1 MLRLVCV
8 WVVGLLQLLSII
20 DHYFR
25 GAWNIQLNM
34 SLNWKT
40 KRLGILLPLWN
51 IIIIMQLDKSK
62 PPFSCFLLP
71 KNGDRGSEP
80 LPMLL
85 LSCLDR
91 LFLDWSL
98 VPLSRVPGWETLISF
113 SIFPEFWPLTI
124 SPLSFPDD
132 KDEKL
137 LFELRCLVLLLIC
150 PFVSASMIIMSE

>member
-1 MLRLVCV
+1 MLQLVCV
-8 WVVGLLQLLSII
+8 WEVGLLQSLSII

-40 KRLGILLPLWN
+40 KRLDILLPLWN

-80 LPMLL
+80 LPML
-85 LSCLDR
+85 DR

-113 SIFPEFWPLTI
+113 SIFPEFWP
-124 SPLSFPDD
+124 DD

-150 PFVSASMIIMSE
+150 PFVSTSMIIMSE